1 MCLFFCTFVVMNLD
15 FRTYVAHYKAL
26 IFLGAPLVVGQI
38 GVILQ
43 NFADT
48 LMIGHHSTVELAAAS
63 LVSNILVLGIL
74 MATGFA
80 LCLTPLIGKMFG
92 KHDIEGIGGVVRNG
106 LLVNTFVAALLMMVY
121 GVLYFFL
128 DDLGQPEELLPY
140 VRPYYLINMFSLPFV
155 CWLNGLKQTF
165 DATADT
171 KTPMWILIAGNALN
185 ILGNWILIYGHFGF
199 PELGIT
205 GAGVSTLFARVVMCL
220 ALFLVFGTSRRYN
233 EIRCSLKNSR
243 FTRGQ
248 IRQII
253 HLGTPISLQMGM
265 ESGAWSLCS
274 VIVGWIGTEALAGHQ
289 IMLTLSQLFFQFYY
303 ALASAVSI
311 RVSHFLGQND
321 FSNIRHTAWA
331 GFHLNIFVAIVV
343 TMPVLYFR
351 ECIGWLFTDSTNV
364 VAQVSSAIIPLIVYQ
379 FSDGF
384 QCTFSNAMRG
394 LAYVK
399 PVMFVAFVSY
409 FMLSIP
415 MAYFLGIVLHLG
427 LVGVWYSFPFG
438 LTLAG
443 ALYYYFYNKRL
454 TVIERPMNEENK

>member
-1 MCLFFCTFVVMNLD
+1 
-15 FRTYVAHYKAL
+15 
-26 IFLGAPLVVGQI
+26 
-38 GVILQ
+38 
-43 NFADT
+43 
-48 LMIGHHSTVELAAAS
+48 
-63 LVSNILVLGIL
+63 
-74 MATGFA
+74 
-80 LCLTPLIGKMFG
+80 
-92 KHDIEGIGGVVRNG
+92 
-106 LLVNTFVAALLMMVY
+106 
-121 GVLYFFL
+121 
-128 DDLGQPEELLPY
+128 
-140 VRPYYLINMFSLPFV
+140 
-155 CWLNGLKQTF
+155 
-165 DATADT
+165 
-171 KTPMWILIAGNALN
+171 MWILIAGNALN